1 MSEDART
8 LARLRWRSRRGMRE
22 LDALLTRYLDQCWP
36 EAGVDDRALFERL
49 LGCEDTVLW
58 PWLSGREQPEEAGL
72 NALVQRI
79 RSLPVRP

>member
-22 LDALLTRYLDQCWP
+22 LDALLTRYLDQCWHAAAID
-36 EAGVDDRALFERL
+36 ERDSFERL
-49 LGCEDTVLW
+49 LACEDTVLW
-58 PWLSGREQPEEAGL
+58 PWLSGREQPEDESL
-72 NALVQRI
+72 NALVQHI